1 MDIFANVNDKDVK
14 LSVTYKRGNYVYLHA
29 VYGVRDEFGFGF
41 NPLAGKS
48 VILTPMKRENKK
60 TIAALV
66 AAAEQNKDEIA
77 KLYAENRLDEAQ
89 KYFLL

>member
-14 LSVTYKRGNYVYLHA
+14 LSVTYKRGHSGYLHA
-29 VYGVRDEFGFGF
+29 VKGVRDEFGFGF

-77 KLYAENRLDEAQ
+77 KLYAENRLNEAQ

>member
-1 MDIFANVNDKDVK
+1 MDIFANIKKKKDK
-14 LSVTYKRGNYVYLHA
+14 LSVTYKRGHYVYLHA
-29 VYGVRDEFGFGF
+29 VYGFRDEFGFGF

-77 KLYAENRLDEAQ
+77 KLYAENRLNEAQ